1 MKYKSEILEVLHEN
15 AVEMYKI
22 GGITEASMREYD
34 EMCLANPKVKQES
47 VSLYNEDND
56 TVNLEHINH
65 ASV

>member
-34 EMCLANPKVKQES
+34 EMCLANPNAEQES
-47 VSLYNEDND
+47 TPVYNKN
-56 TVNLEHINH
+56 VNLEHIGH
-65 ASV
+65 VTA